1 MEPAKLIDGK
11 AAAERLREQLVH
23 RVAKLRSSCG
33 VTPALAVI
41 SVGSSAVPSMYVDS
55 QLRACA
61 TAGVKST
68 SVLVPESVTISELLD
83 VIGRFN
89 ADPTVHG
96 IVVEL
101 PLPGNIDVRRVLQ
114 GISIGKDV
122 DGFHFHDAGDLAA
135 GDAVIRSCASL
146 GVLRL
151 LESEGVAI
159 ARRNVVIVGA
169 GNTVGRSMGLMLL
182 QHGATVSI
190 CHANTR
196 DLAQYTII
204 ADILIVAAGRPRL
217 IVPSMVKTGA
227 VVIDAGINRL
237 PDGSITGDVEY
248 NGVRVKASRITPVPG
263 GVGPMTVGM
272 MLENT
277 VVAAELTQAGVGS
290 MLTPPAAVP
299 L

>member
-11 AAAERLREQLVH
+11 AAAERLREQLAR
-23 RVAKLRSSCG
+23 RVATLRNSCG

-41 SVGSSAVPSMYVDS
+41 GVGKSAVSSMYVDS

-61 TAGVKST
+61 AAGLKST
-68 SVLVPESVTISELLD
+68 SVRVPESVTTSELLE
-83 VIGRFN
+83 VVGRFN
-89 ADPTVHG
+89 ADPAVHG

-101 PLPGNIDVRRVLQ
+101 PLPANVDVRRVLR
-114 GISIGKDV
+114 GISIEKDV
-122 DGFHFHDAGDLAA
+122 DGFHDDTVF
-135 GDAVIRSCASL
+135 RSCAPL

-151 LESEGVAI
+151 LESEGVTI
-159 ARRNVVIVGA
+159 ERRNVVIVGA
-169 GNTVGRSMGLMLL
+169 GNTVAKPMGLMLL
-182 QHGATVSI
+182 QRGATVSI
-190 CHANTR
+190 CHANAP
-196 DLAQYTII
+196 DLAHYTIM
-204 ADILIVAAGRPRL
+204 ADILIAAAGRPRL

-248 NGVRVKASRITPVPG
+248 NGVSAKASRITPVPG

-272 MLENT
+272 ILENT
-277 VVAAELTQAGVGS
+277 IVAAERTQAGVGS

-299 L
+299 LE